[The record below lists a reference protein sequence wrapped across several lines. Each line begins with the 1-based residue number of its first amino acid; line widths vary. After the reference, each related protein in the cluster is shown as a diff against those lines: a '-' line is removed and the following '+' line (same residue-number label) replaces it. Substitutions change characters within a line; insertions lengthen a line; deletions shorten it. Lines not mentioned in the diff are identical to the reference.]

1 MYLPA
6 HFAEVRSA
14 VVHALV
20 EQHPLATL
28 VLSHADTLV
37 ANHVPLRFAA
47 NSPAGEVLQGH
58 VARANP
64 LWQMLAAEPRALAI
78 FQGPQ
83 AYVSPSL
90 YPGKAGHGKVVPT
103 WNYAVVHVHGR
114 LRAIDSR
121 EWLRALVTQQ
131 TVSQEQARAQPWQVS
146 DAPAAYI
153 DTMLGGIVG
162 IELTVERIE
171 GKYKLSQNRE
181 TADREGVIAGLSSS
195 PGAAAATA
203 ALMVAMAGANR
214 SD

>member
-6 HFAEVRSA
+6 HFSEARSA
-14 VVHALV
+14 VVQALV
-20 EQHPLATL
+20 EQHPLAIL
-28 VLSHADTLV
+28 VLSHADALV
-37 ANHVPLRFAA
+37 ANHVPLRFATH
-47 NSPAGEVLQGH
+47 SPAGELLQGH

-90 YPGKAGHGKVVPT
+90 YPGKARHGKVVPT

-114 LRAIDSR
+114 LRAIDDR
-121 EWLRALVTQQ
+121 EWLRVLVTQQ

-146 DAPAAYI
+146 DAPPAYI

-162 IELTVERIE
+162 IELTVERID

-195 PGAAAATA
+195 SAVATA
-203 ALMVAMAGANR
+203 ALMVEMAGVTR
-214 SD
+214 SG